1 MRPLLVTRLLL
12 AGLFLAVLVS
22 FCAPE
27 RDAAFLLFFGRD
39 IAGTGTVSDEDWA
52 NFESTVIAPA
62 LSQYTILDGRGRST
76 TNERIGIGNHEETI
90 ILVMVASDTD
100 ESVMKLSAISDEYKE
115 AFSQQS
121 VFLVKAEAEILSG
134 GGQTSVWDT
143 VIIFI
148 MGGLGL
154 IALVGAFVSR
164 RRSNEY

>member
-1 MRPLLVTRLLL
+1 
-12 AGLFLAVLVS
+12 
-22 FCAPE
+22 
-27 RDAAFLLFFGRD
+27 
-39 IAGTGTVSDEDWA
+39 
-52 NFESTVIAPA
+52 
-62 LSQYTILDGRGRST
+62 
-76 TNERIGIGNHEETI
+76 
-90 ILVMVASDTD
+90 
-100 ESVMKLSAISDEYKE
+100 MKLSAISDEYKE